1 MELQPHV
8 EPPAGTEA
16 GPVDSI
22 KRRGL
27 FAAVAGLVA
36 AIMMKPKE
44 VAATSGGGTGGNLVI
59 GSNFL
64 NPNTGDTVTALRCG
78 SGNFGSTMLAA
89 FDASGGGGTTAN
101 INGLYGSAKGPGS
114 GIIGVTGFANSSG
127 FHGGDFASSGVIG
140 YGEGGTTGV
149 IGVSGTGTGVLGS
162 SSHVGV
168 YGYSTNIGVVG
179 VGQSAS
185 AIGLWGETSGA
196 TGYAVRGKATGG
208 GIGIFGD
215 ANPWAGVFSGGVYIN
230 GALTVTGAK
239 SATVSHPDG
248 SLRRLYCVESP
259 ESWFEDFGKGKLVNG
274 TACVTLDPDFMSVVN
289 NDDYHVFLTP
299 NGNSKGLYVDG
310 QTAGSFE
317 VREQEG
323 GTSNLAFNYRVVARR
338 KDIAGP
344 RFEKVDAP
352 DFAAAARLKPVQA
365 PPRPV
370 ENGSRHDGGQ
380 VSRGA

>member
-8 EPPAGTEA
+8 EPPAGTKA

-22 KRRGL
+22 RRRGL

-36 AIMMKPKE
+36 AIIAKPKE
-44 VAATSGGGTGGNLVI
+44 VIAVAGGGTDGNLVM
-59 GSNFL
+59 GSNFI
-64 NPNTGDTVTALRCG
+64 NAPNTANSLTVF
-78 SGNFGSTMLAA
+78 NPGSTFNDVNL
-89 FDASGGGGTTAN
+89 FDVNASQTTAPAAN
-101 INGLYGSAKGPGS
+101 INAIYGRGRGNGS
-114 GIIGVTGFANSSG
+114 GVIGVTTGGSGVGFEHISETANC
-127 FHGGDFASSGVIG
+127 GVIG
-140 YGEGGTTGV
+140 YGNLGTTGV

-168 YGYSTNIGVVG
+168 YGYSTNIGMVG
-179 VGQSAS
+179 LGQSPS
-185 AIGLWGETSGA
+185 AIGIWGETSGPTGSAVYGRA
-196 TGYAVRGKATGG
+196 TAGG
-208 GIGIFGD
+208 VGIFGD
-215 ANPWAGVFSGGVYIN
+215 ASPWAGVFSGGVYVN
-230 GALTVTGAK
+230 GALTVAGAK

-248 SLRRLYCVESP
+248 SLRRLYCMESP

-274 TACVTLDPDFMSVVN
+274 TACVTLDPDFVSVVN

-310 QTAGSFE
+310 QTPGSFE

-352 DFAAAARLKPVQA
+352 DFAAAKRLKPLEVPQL
-365 PPRPV
+365 PR
-370 ENGSRHDGGQ
+370 ENG
-380 VSRGA
+380 VSPEVGRT